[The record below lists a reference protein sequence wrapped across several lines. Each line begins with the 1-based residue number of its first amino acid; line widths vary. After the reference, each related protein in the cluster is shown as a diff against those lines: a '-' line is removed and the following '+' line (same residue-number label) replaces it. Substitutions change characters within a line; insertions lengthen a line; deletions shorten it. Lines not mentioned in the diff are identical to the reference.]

1 MAQASNDPAA
11 NPVTPIQPLQQRFPI
26 VDQQGNASDYFMR
39 YILNHSGQIT
49 SNTND
54 ISGFQTQIT
63 ALQNSEFVGVD
74 GVSITPSSG
83 LLSDA
88 PISIGLTETGVAAG
102 SYTGANI
109 TVDAYGRITAASNGS
124 GGGGALTVTDGST
137 SQTAVTTLTFSGATV
152 STTGANEA
160 TVTITGGGGGSSAP
174 LIDGVPVTRPALSA
188 LTWMNQGGATAI
200 DHPNGPI
207 SMMVSAQGGDQLRGL
222 EVSTFPSEP
231 WTYTCKLAYQMFVE
245 NYYTTG
251 LYIRDA
257 SGKLVTWT
265 FGYGAGTLQFNHWN
279 SATSYNNQPY
289 SRNVNNYSSIWLRIH
304 YDGTNFIAY
313 LSQNGQ
319 DWINPYQESATAF
332 IDTPAA
338 IGVYGDNNDG
348 YGVDSVISIW
358 SWELVS
364 GNGTNSSTGG
374 GGGGSTPVVRSTN
387 ITSFHLSNVN
397 SITLPVGT
405 VVNDVVVILTSSDW
419 QVSSIPTGWT
429 QLDIQIGSNT
439 NGAVY
444 AKEMTSADITAGL
457 VTLNYGGS
465 NDGVIAAVTIEGP
478 TVGGVQGITSYRGG
492 GGGLST
498 LNVSSS
504 LFSSSNLVLGFAGS
518 QAAGSTNSFG
528 LGTTLQSIAVN
539 ESGSISNLTV
549 GKIGYSDVVSF
560 SNPGSG
566 YYVAIVGFKT

>member
-88 PISIGLTETGVAAG
+88 PISIGLTETGVTAG

-124 GGGGALTVTDGST
+124 GG
-137 SQTAVTTLTFSGATV
+137 
-152 STTGANEA
+152 
-160 TVTITGGGGGSSAP
+160 
-174 LIDGVPVTRPALSA
+174 
-188 LTWMNQGGATAI
+188 
-200 DHPNGPI
+200 
-207 SMMVSAQGGDQLRGL
+207 
-222 EVSTFPSEP
+222 
-231 WTYTCKLAYQMFVE
+231 
-245 NYYTTG
+245 
-251 LYIRDA
+251 
-257 SGKLVTWT
+257 
-265 FGYGAGTLQFNHWN
+265 
-279 SATSYNNQPY
+279 
-289 SRNVNNYSSIWLRIH
+289 
-304 YDGTNFIAY
+304 
-313 LSQNGQ
+313 
-319 DWINPYQESATAF
+319 
-332 IDTPAA
+332 
-338 IGVYGDNNDG
+338 
-348 YGVDSVISIW
+348 
-358 SWELVS
+358 
-364 GNGTNSSTGG
+364 GG

>member
-124 GGGGALTVTDGST
+124 
-137 SQTAVTTLTFSGATV
+137 
-152 STTGANEA
+152 
-160 TVTITGGGGGSSAP
+160 
-174 LIDGVPVTRPALSA
+174 
-188 LTWMNQGGATAI
+188 
-200 DHPNGPI
+200 
-207 SMMVSAQGGDQLRGL
+207 
-222 EVSTFPSEP
+222 
-231 WTYTCKLAYQMFVE
+231 
-245 NYYTTG
+245 
-251 LYIRDA
+251 
-257 SGKLVTWT
+257 
-265 FGYGAGTLQFNHWN
+265 
-279 SATSYNNQPY
+279 
-289 SRNVNNYSSIWLRIH
+289 
-304 YDGTNFIAY
+304 
-313 LSQNGQ
+313 
-319 DWINPYQESATAF
+319 
-332 IDTPAA
+332 
-338 IGVYGDNNDG
+338 
-348 YGVDSVISIW
+348 
-358 SWELVS
+358 
-364 GNGTNSSTGG
+364 

-498 LNVSSS
+498 LNVS
-504 LFSSSNLVLGFAGS
+504 
-518 QAAGSTNSFG
+518 
-528 LGTTLQSIAVN
+528 
-539 ESGSISNLTV
+539 
-549 GKIGYSDVVSF
+549 
-560 SNPGSG
+560 
-566 YYVAIVGFKT
+566 